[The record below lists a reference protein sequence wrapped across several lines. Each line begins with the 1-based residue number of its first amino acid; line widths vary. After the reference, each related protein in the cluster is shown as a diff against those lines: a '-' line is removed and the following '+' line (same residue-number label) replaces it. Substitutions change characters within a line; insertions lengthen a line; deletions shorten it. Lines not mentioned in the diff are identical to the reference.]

1 MILDKEKLQITSEV
15 IQQIEQ
21 TIGKYP
27 PEHGGILGA
36 KEDGIISEFY
46 FDHLGKSSSNGYS
59 PDVESIN
66 RILIEDWMPRNIY
79 MVGIVHSH
87 NPEIFSLSCGDIH
100 YGIQILRSLDTVDAF
115 YLPVVTVSSHKTILH
130 PYVIYSKKPTDI
142 ICKDIPLTIVDSM
155 IS

>member
-1 MILDKEKLQITSEV
+1 VILDKEKLRITSEV

-36 KEDGIISEFY
+36 RDDGIISEFY
-46 FDHLGKSSSNGYS
+46 FDHLGKSSSNGYA

-66 RILIEDWMPRNIY
+66 KLLIEDWMPRNVY

-87 NPEIFSLSCGDIH
+87 SGNNQCPSCGDLF
-100 YGIQILRSLDTVDAF
+100 YGIHILNALDTVDSF
-115 YLPVVTVSSHKTILH
+115 YLPIATKQGNHLQINGF
-130 PYVIYSKKPTDI
+130 I
-142 ICKDIPLTIVDSM
+142 ICKDQRTCHSIPILVVQ
-155 IS
+155 